1 MNEPARPPGTPQR
14 ATNMTDMLVGGIV
27 FVLTLG
33 FIIHCP
39 ILKPWFGFRKPPGH
53 QGRWFE

>member
-1 MNEPARPPGTPQR
+1 
-14 ATNMTDMLVGGIV
+14 MTDMLVGGIV